1 MRIIHQ
7 NAFQSRDHFLA
18 GMYEVPG
25 SDVILDWQMIC
36 VCTSQVVMMNL
47 DMVGATSARKIWLYP
62 NAGYTISNWVK
73 RKPGWTWLFNL
84 FGGLYCP
91 IYWGLQEASIKN
103 TTNQAQWDGREER
116 FLLVAQFVWGCFKIG
131 NPTNALGM
139 VELSNNNFKISGW
152 LASEPSPSFINK
164 SFATNMCEWVGENPA
179 KQREKKGTH
188 SYYRV

>member
-1 MRIIHQ
+1 MDI
-7 NAFQSRDHFLA
+7 FS
-18 GMYEVPG
+18 VPG
-25 SDVILDWQMIC
+25 SDVNFGLAEDTN
-36 VCTSQVVMMNL
+36 CTSEVVMMNL
-47 DMVGATSARKIWLYP
+47 DMVGAYFLLAKKGFIP
-62 NAGYTISNWVK
+62 NAGYSISNWVK
-73 RKPGWTWLFNL
+73 RQPGWSWLFNL

-179 KQREKKGTH
+179 KQRGKKGHTFL
-188 SYYRV
+188 YYRV